1 MGAVVGGLCAFPI
14 RLGGASR
21 SGWAAEQ
28 HARLCADVVA
38 EGRTAPFARVL
49 VTFVADES
57 ATATAYVG
65 MNGIGIA
72 HAPTVTWS
80 SDIATLT
87 WPESWEDELGR
98 IHPTNIRAV
107 TTGAS
112 SGVPGAVV
120 TAHNEIQCLVELVFG
135 GTPSAV
141 SADVAITVYGSPLE
155 TASLSDYG
163 ASKDKQNCRTEAIP
177 YAEGWYRHFQSARG
191 SAYSQERTGLVHA
204 ENLALARHFAW
215 QTRLAEQYATNQN
228 PVTAGVSMP
237 EWIAILSLDPTA
249 SDEQNRA
256 AAAAKQRL
264 RLGNT
269 PQVIDEIVSIQ
280 LGDRW
285 VRNWRTPGT
294 LTSPPDNTYGP
305 AWETGPV
312 SWDMGGGTWSSTRA
326 KLTVEVQAPSDS
338 DLGEFTIAVGQL
350 MRLLDDAL
358 PAYMTFSWATGL
370 SDPDDDDPDAV
381 LGFRLDLDRM
391 DYVGLS

>member
-14 RLGGASR
+14 RLGGTSR

-49 VTFVADES
+49 VTFVAGAS
-57 ATATAYVG
+57 ATITSYAG
-65 MNGIGIA
+65 MDGIGLA
-72 HAPTVTWS
+72 HAPSVVWAG
-80 SDIATLT
+80 DVAIIT

-98 IHPTNIRAV
+98 VHPTNIRTIA
-107 TTGAS
+107 TGAS
-112 SGVPGAVV
+112 SGVAGAVV
-120 TAHNEIQCLVELVFG
+120 TAHNEIQCAVAIVSG
-135 GTPSAV
+135 GPAAE
-141 SADVAITVYGSPLE
+141 SADVTITVYGSPLE
-155 TASLSDYG
+155 TASLADYG

-191 SAYSQERTGLVHA
+191 SAYSRERTGLVHA

-215 QTRLAEQYATNQN
+215 QTRLAEQYSTNQN

-358 PAYMTFSWATGL
+358 PAYMTFNWATGL